1 MNCTCILFLFNT
13 DVNWLPASLAPMVIP
28 GSQYSLIITFNI
40 FFVVIL
46 FLSKSEYK

>member
-1 MNCTCILFLFNT
+1 MVVILFGFINDGCLA
-13 DVNWLPASLAPMVIP
+13 PLAPMVIP
-28 GSQYSLIITFNI
+28 AASTVIITFNI